1 MSARKTKRRIIPRR
15 RGEIQLAVQS
25 ALSKLTLSTVPKE
38 VSDKIQEF
46 LGVLGPEYLA
56 DVEAHQASRANVN
69 SARDAQ
75 HDKNDE
81 ADEAVMD
88 FLAAAKLN
96 GGDALLA
103 ELLRELG
110 GLAPSAVLRQTDREQ
125 LISIA
130 AFITRVDARGL
141 KVPGD
146 RFALVK
152 STQEA
157 LQASVF
163 TTDAAVEA
171 QAAASAKVDA
181 SEAKVL
187 AAYRAMVAVLKLVVG
202 EEAVYEHLLTFEP
215 TARAAEPA
223 AEPRTE
229 QSAADNDDDG
239 TA

>member
-1 MSARKTKRRIIPRR
+1 MTTRKTKRRIIPRR

-25 ALSKLTLSTVPKE
+25 ALSKIGLATVPKE

-46 LGVLGPEYLA
+46 LGVIGPEYLA
-56 DVEAHQASRANVN
+56 DVEAHRVCRANVN
-69 SARDAQ
+69 SARDDQ
-75 HDKNDE
+75 HEKNDD

-88 FLAAAKLN
+88 LLTSARLN
-96 GGDALLA
+96 GGESLLD

-110 GLAPSAVLRQTDREQ
+110 TTSPSKLLERPDREQ
-125 LISIA
+125 LVSIA
-130 AFITRVDARGL
+130 AFITRVEARGL

-152 STQEA
+152 STQDA
-157 LQASVF
+157 LQACVF
-163 TTDAAVEA
+163 ATDAAVEA

-187 AAYRAMVAVLKLVVG
+187 AAYRAMVAVLKLIVG
-202 EEAVYEHLLTFEP
+202 EEAVYAHLLTFDPAARPAEP
-215 TARAAEPA
+215 TDD
-223 AEPRTE
+223 TE
-229 QSAADNDDDG
+229 